1 MCLQRLI
8 KNVMKPSTKEGKGA
22 LWQDKLRQIN
32 GWNQAQLAI
41 RPYLCLLPPPHLD
54 IIYIYICSPPHSSW
68 QTHIYP
74 TQIQSSCHKSNYAHL
89 QQRAFSL
96 SVHICARIAFLHLSL
111 FPSLTLFSAA
121 GLRVNI
127 WGSVAALEHF
137 KENRALLW
145 TWPLIHRSGK
155 EAERVN
161 KKGPQVLLLGR
172 GVCTCI
178 THVVRISLF
187 TLCLYWQKYKSL

>member
-1 MCLQRLI
+1 MESGSACHQ
-8 KNVMKPSTKEGKGA
+8 A
-22 LWQDKLRQIN
+22 LSLFTS
-32 GWNQAQLAI
+32 
-41 RPYLCLLPPPHLD
+41 
-54 IIYIYICSPPHSSW
+54 IYICSPPHSSW

-89 QQRAFSL
+89 QQRAFSV

-111 FPSLTLFSAA
+111 SLFFPSLTLLSAA

-178 THVVRISLF
+178 THVVRISVF